1 MPYLRRRYTK
11 PYYYRGV
18 KGARTVKKIS
28 ELIVVKQL
36 PIIEQMLDKMS
47 TEIDNKIDTALQLV
61 ADKPDKMLSETKKIR
76 AALNKDLSEL
86 ETARKNVKTE
96 IMQPYLD
103 FEKIYKEKISDKYK
117 NADKILKNR
126 IDKAENNIKSDRA
139 IKLKQYFEEYC
150 KAENVTD
157 IKFEDMPLKINISG
171 SDKSYR
177 EKIKSWIDK
186 IKQDLAVINTSKDEQ
201 TRVEILIDYK
211 RDFDV
216 NRAILDHDK
225 KLREIA
231 KLKEAETTPIDEND
245 ITAPEVTE
253 DNIIYEM
260 SFTVRGTKTQL
271 KELKQ
276 YLIENKL
283 I

>member
-1 MPYLRRRYTK
+1 
-11 PYYYRGV
+11 
-18 KGARTVKKIS
+18 
-28 ELIVVKQL
+28 
-36 PIIEQMLDKMS
+36 MS

>member
-1 MPYLRRRYTK
+1 M
-11 PYYYRGV
+11 G
-18 KGARTVKKIS
+18 KIR

-47 TEIDNKIDTALQLV
+47 AEIDKKIETALNLV
-61 ADKPDKMLSETKKIR
+61 PDKPDKMLSETKKIR

-86 ETARKNVKTE
+86 ETARKNVKSE

-103 FEKIYKEKISDKYK
+103 FEKIYKEKISDKYRQ
-117 NADKILKNR
+117 ADKILK
-126 IDKAENNIKSDRA
+126 DKITTTETEIKDKRTA
-139 IKLKQYFEEYC
+139 NLKEYFEEYC
-150 KAENVTD
+150 VAENVTD
-157 IKFEDMPLKINISG
+157 INFEDMPLKINISG

-177 EKIKSWIDK
+177 DKIKSWIDK
-186 IKQDLAVINTSKDEQ
+186 VKQDLAVINTAKDEQ
-201 TRVEILIDYK
+201 TRLEILIDYK

-231 KLKEAETTPIDEND
+231 KLKDAENVTPDESLS
-245 ITAPEVTE
+245 APVTTE
-253 DNIIYEM
+253 DNKVYTM
-260 SFTVRGTKTQL
+260 TFTVSGTKSKL
-271 KELKQ
+271 RELKQ

>member
-1 MPYLRRRYTK
+1 M
-11 PYYYRGV
+11 G
-18 KGARTVKKIS
+18 KIR
-28 ELIVVKQL
+28 ELIVIKQL

-47 TEIDNKIDTALQLV
+47 IEIDKKIETALNLV
-61 ADKPDKMLSETKKIR
+61 PDKPDKMLSETKKIR
-76 AALNKDLSEL
+76 AALNKDLNEL
-86 ETARKNVKTE
+86 EVARKNVKSE

-117 NADKILKNR
+117 KADKILKDK
-126 IDKAENNIKSDRA
+126 IDTAETEIKDKRTA
-139 IKLKQYFEEYC
+139 NLKEYFEEYC
-150 KAENVTD
+150 VAENVTD
-157 IKFEDMPLKINISG
+157 INFEDMPLKINISG

-177 EKIKSWIDK
+177 DKIKSWIDK
-186 IKQDLAVINTSKDEQ
+186 VKQDLAVINTAKDEQ
-201 TRVEILIDYK
+201 TRLEILIDYK

-231 KLKEAETTPIDEND
+231 KLKDAENVTPDESLS
-245 ITAPEVTE
+245 APVTTE
-253 DNIIYEM
+253 DNKVYTM
-260 SFTVRGTKTQL
+260 TFTVSGTKSKL
-271 KELKQ
+271 RELKQ